1 MSPLI
6 NATSVALTAVYT
18 TSHSQGIDCTLNP
31 SPLPAP
37 GPRQAT
43 LDIKGELDGDDLEIL
58 DQLGSI
64 EPVYK
69 GLANQDN
76 QSTME
81 QIDDMFAAGLAT
93 SCIGLLPHHP
103 C

>member
-1 MSPLI
+1 
-6 NATSVALTAVYT
+6 VALITGGVHT
-18 TSHSQGIDCTLNP
+18 TSYSRIPVNVAPLGSDSSP
-31 SPLPAP
+31 SRGP

-81 QIDDMFAAGLAT
+81 QIDDMYIA
-93 SCIGLLPHHP
+93 LPP
-103 C
+103 NRC